1 MGKHISILQGGVITT
16 LTDNVDKEILD
27 YTKDFK
33 NIFDSEDKILIIKT
47 TNEVLIIRPSTIDNI
62 KIEEL

>member
-27 YTKDFK
+27 YTRTL
-33 NIFDSEDKILIIKT
+33 KIYSTQKIKF
-47 TNEVLIIRPSTIDNI
+47 
-62 KIEEL
+62 